1 MIPSQASR
9 SRGFTVVE
17 LLVVITIIAVLAAL
31 IFPLVSNFSR
41 KAQAVDS
48 LNRIKQCGAIVFS
61 KAADTNNILQIH
73 VSGTS
78 SNMQDLRLYG
88 MVEERVG
95 KNMVGK
101 LVYTPA
107 YEKKASGTWP
117 VWATNIDSNPDK
129 GIVWERIWV
138 ERKGEQRYLES
149 LRLAKCGSQERYPLF
164 ADSSNANGEPR
175 TSFGNDNAYKFA
187 MRYGGRGAI
196 FFLDGATRMVGPDEM
211 AKYGIKRGFV
221 FKDDPTIAPT
231 LVTANVTP

>member
-1 MIPSQASR
+1 MIPSHASR
-9 SRGFTVVE
+9 SRGFTIVE
-17 LLVVITIIAVLAAL
+17 LLVVITIIVVLAAL
-31 IFPLVSNFSR
+31 IFPLVSNFKR

-61 KAADTNNILQIH
+61 RAADTNNVLQIH

-78 SNMQDLRLYG
+78 SGIQDLRLYG
-88 MVEERVG
+88 MVEESIG
-95 KNMVGK
+95 TNMVGK

-117 VWATNIDSNPDK
+117 VWAVNIDSNPDM
-129 GIVWERIWV
+129 GITWKRISV
-138 ERKGEQRYLES
+138 ERQGTPRNVET
-149 LRLAKCGSQERYPLF
+149 LRLATCVSPERYPLF
-164 ADSSNANGEPR
+164 ADSSSAAGDPR
-175 TSFGNDNAYKFA
+175 TGFGNDNTYKFA
-187 MRYGGRGAI
+187 MRYGSKGPI
-196 FFLDGATRMVGPDEM
+196 FFLDGSAGMVGLGEM